1 MGDIGNLLY
10 NNDIYNIGK
19 KRLQLLKM
27 VRPTRISKANSIS
40 SSLRTT
46 IPNDIVEYLDLKLGD
61 VVDWEEYQ
69 EKGKKYARVRK
80 LE

>member
-1 MGDIGNLLY
+1 MQTELI
-10 NNDIYNIGK
+10 I
-19 KRLQLLKM
+19 KM
-27 VRPTRISKANSIS
+27 TRPTRISKANTIS

-61 VVDWEEYQ
+61 VVDWDEYQ
-69 EKGKKYARVRK
+69 EKGRKYARIRK

>member
-1 MGDIGNLLY
+1 MGDIGNFLY

>member
-1 MGDIGNLLY
+1 MYDDFVSHICKKDEKIRSIGDIA
-10 NNDIYNIGK
+10 K
-19 KRLQLLKM
+19 
-27 VRPTRISKANSIS
+27 
-40 SSLRTT
+40 
-46 IPNDIVEYLDLKLGD
+46 YLDLKLGD

>member
-1 MGDIGNLLY
+1 M
-10 NNDIYNIGK
+10 
-19 KRLQLLKM
+19 QLLKM

-69 EKGKKYARVRK
+69 EKGKKYARIRK

>member
-1 MGDIGNLLY
+1 MGDIGNFLY
-10 NNDIYNIGK
+10 NIDIYNIGK

>member
-1 MGDIGNLLY
+1 M
-10 NNDIYNIGK
+10 
-19 KRLQLLKM
+19 QLLNM

-46 IPNDIVEYLDLKLGD
+46 IPNDIVIYLDLKLGD

>member
-1 MGDIGNLLY
+1 VF
-10 NNDIYNIGK
+10 K
-19 KRLQLLKM
+19 
-27 VRPTRISKANSIS
+27 KANSIA

-46 IPNDIVEYLDLKLGD
+46 IPNEVVQYLGLKLGD

-69 EKGKKYARVRK
+69 EKGKKYARIRK